1 MQVSEEKLKRV
12 LANIF
17 NIDIERIDDTT
28 SVDTVSQWDSLKHLN
43 LVLALEQGFNITL
56 STEQTV
62 EILNYPLV
70 KAVLSEHGI
79 QFQA

>member
-17 NIDIERIDDTT
+17 NIDIEGIDDTT

-43 LVLALEQGFNITL
+43 LVLALEQEFNITL

-62 EILNYPLV
+62 EILNYPLI

>member
-17 NIDIERIDDTT
+17 NIDIEGIDDTT

-43 LVLALEQGFNITL
+43 LVLALEQEFNITL

-62 EILNYPLV
+62 EILNYPLI
-70 KAVLSEHGI
+70 KADLSEHGI